1 MRALIGKVLAEGGVS
16 DAALETERL
25 ASLLDG
31 LAVNGV
37 LQPDLTTPD
46 VMRAVLRR
54 HLESLT
60 TG

>member
-1 MRALIGKVLAEGGVS
+1 MRTLIGKILTEGGVA
-16 DAALETERL
+16 DLALETERL

-37 LQPDLTTPD
+37 LQPSLTTPD

-54 HLESLT
+54 HLESLPSR
-60 TG
+60 